1 LETSRI
7 RTKGYVIKQ
16 ELIFIRKDLTN
27 IPERTRTF
35 ILKKK
40 KKKKKKKEKKN
51 KNKKKKKKKGN
62 RTLTDMP
69 IIIY

>member
-1 LETSRI
+1 METLRI

-16 ELIFIRKDLTN
+16 ELIFIRKDRTN

-40 KKKKKKKEKKN
+40 TTL
-51 KNKKKKKKKGN
+51 
-62 RTLTDMP
+62 TLTDRP
-69 IIIY
+69 IIVY

>member
-1 LETSRI
+1 METLRL

-16 ELIFIRKDLTN
+16 ELIFIRKDRTN

-35 ILKKK
+35 ILRKKK
-40 KKKKKKKEKKN
+40 
-51 KNKKKKKKKGN
+51 
-62 RTLTDMP
+62 RTLTDRP